1 MARETLVFRCDANGA
16 IGTGH
21 VMRCLALAQ
30 AWQDAGGSVAFAAA
44 ELPLSLAARLRSET
58 VGLTNIEDVPGASG
72 DAATTIRLAQ
82 EAGAGW
88 VVVDGDRFGVDFFQH
103 IRESG
108 LRVLL
113 IDDFARRDSFPAD
126 LILNPNIG
134 ASEDDYRR
142 SRGNVRLLLGSSYTL
157 LRREFTS
164 WQAERSFASRGASM
178 LVTLG
183 GSDPE
188 NLAPRIARAF
198 AGCDS
203 VWVTVI
209 AGAAYEHLDELKA
222 VSGENICAVFNPPN
236 MTDLMHAADVAVTA
250 AGGTLCELLYMR
262 CAVLS
267 YSRNPVQ
274 ARVVRLVSEQ
284 GATVDM
290 GDVDDFDAT
299 ALVAATEKV
308 LSSQSVRENMAIR
321 GRQLVDGR
329 GAIRV
334 LEAVRKISRIR
345 CGTVS
350 VR

>member
-1 MARETLVFRCDANGA
+1 MARETLVFRCDANRA

-21 VMRCLALAQ
+21 VMRCLALAE
-30 AWQDAGGSVAFAAA
+30 AWQDAGGSALFATA
-44 ELPLSLAARLRSET
+44 ELPAGLEARLRAEAVALTT
-58 VGLTNIEDVPGASG
+58 VKDVPGAPD
-72 DAATTIRLAQ
+72 DADTTIRLAQ
-82 EAGAGW
+82 QAGAGW
-88 VVVDGDRFGVDFFQH
+88 VVVDGDRFGVDFLQR

-108 LRVLL
+108 VRVFLV
-113 IDDFARRDSFPAD
+113 DDFARRESFPAD

-134 ASEDDYRR
+134 ASEDDYR
-142 SRGNVRLLLGSSYTL
+142 GLDGKVPLLLGSPYTL

-164 WQAERSFASRGASM
+164 WQAERSLASRGASV

-198 AGCDS
+198 AGCKS
-203 VWVTVI
+203 TRVTVI
-209 AGAAYEHLDELKA
+209 AGAGYEHLDELKA
-222 VSGENICAVFNPPN
+222 VSGDNICAVFNPPN

-250 AGGTLCELLYMR
+250 AGGTLWELLYMR

-274 ARVVRLVSEQ
+274 ARVVRLVSER
-284 GATVDM
+284 GAVVDL
-290 GDVDDFDAT
+290 GDVDDFDAK
-299 ALVAATEKV
+299 ALVAAIEKV
-308 LSSQSVRENMAIR
+308 LSSQSVREDMAIR
-321 GRQLVDGR
+321 GRQLADGR
-329 GAIRV
+329 GATRV
-334 LEAVRKISRIR
+334 LEAVSKASRIR

>member
-30 AWQDAGGSVAFAAA
+30 AWQDAGGSVAFATA
-44 ELPLSLAARLRSET
+44 ELPLGLAARLRAEA
-58 VGLTNIEDVPGASG
+58 VGLTNVKHVPGTPD
-72 DAATTIRLAQ
+72 DADTTIRFAQ

-88 VVVDGDRFGVDFFQH
+88 VVVDGDRFGVDFLER
-103 IRESG
+103 IRELG
-108 LRVLL
+108 LRVFL
-113 IDDFARRDSFPAD
+113 IDDFARRESYPAD

-134 ASEDDYRR
+134 ASEDHYRR
-142 SRGNVRLLLGSSYTL
+142 PDGKVPLLLGSPYTL

-164 WQAERSFASRGASM
+164 WQAERSFGSRGASV

-203 VWVTVI
+203 MRVTVI
-209 AGAAYEHLDELKA
+209 AGAGYEHLDELRA
-222 VSGENICAVFNPPN
+222 ISGKNICAVFNPPN
-236 MTDLMHAADVAVTA
+236 MPDLMHEAAVAVTA
-250 AGGTLCELLYMR
+250 AGGTLWELLYMG
-262 CAVLS
+262 CAALS
-267 YSRNPVQ
+267 YSRNSVQ
-274 ARVVRLVSEQ
+274 ARVVRLVSER
-284 GATVDM
+284 GAARDM
-290 GDVDDFDAT
+290 GDVRDFDAS
-299 ALVAATEKV
+299 ALVAAIEEL
-308 LSSQSVRENMAIR
+308 LSSQSVREDMAIR

-329 GAIRV
+329 GANRV
-334 LEAVRKISRIR
+334 VEAVRKASRIR